1 MYNLLYFQVIVKLCS
16 SLTEAECDHI
26 IENYL
31 TNETIG
37 SNGFC
42 SSAAAMAFVLKI
54 TNKCQ
59 LLRSHTSFTART
71 PYASTSSLTSTLSTT
86 VSSSSSTA
94 SQQPLNLNLLEQQLQ
109 KLCLPF
115 LRIATL
121 LRHHLYEQNLPE
133 VNDTQM
139 EFVCLVYFLELVTI
153 DIKWND
159 FDAAKA
165 LCFVP
170 GQERKLPE
178 NWCMQLVNLQNSEV
192 EDHRNAIVSLINDQ
206 HALWQ
211 QPRLLRL
218 PREYEK
224 LFTVS
229 YNNALTLQ
237 FSLFRLIVSISIF
250 SIIMRKFVQ
259 IVTMCRGNAR
269 FVCCAEPLFA

>member
-59 LLRSHTSFTART
+59 LLRSHTSFAART

-86 VSSSSSTA
+86 A
-94 SQQPLNLNLLEQQLQ
+94 SPLNLNLLEQQLQ

-178 NWCMQLVNLQNSEV
+178 NWCMQLVNLQNTEV

-229 YNNALTLQ
+229 NNNALT
-237 FSLFRLIVSISIF
+237 
-250 SIIMRKFVQ
+250 
-259 IVTMCRGNAR
+259 
-269 FVCCAEPLFA
+269 

>member
-16 SLTEAECDHI
+16 SLTEAECDQI
-26 IENYL
+26 IARYAS
-31 TNETIG
+31 NEASEI
-37 SNGFC
+37 SGFKNLG
-42 SSAAAMAFVLKI
+42 AVMAFVLKV
-54 TNKCQ
+54 TNKCEHF
-59 LLRSHTSFTART
+59 RSSSSFAMDNMSA
-71 PYASTSSLTSTLSTT
+71 PFASTSSSP
-86 VSSSSSTA
+86 SSSSS
-94 SQQPLNLNLLEQQLQ
+94 QQHQQLNLNLIEQQLQ

-133 VNDTQM
+133 IKVPQM

-153 DIKWND
+153 DINWD
-159 FDAAKA
+159 SFDAAKA

-170 GQERKLPE
+170 GHELKLPE
-178 NWCMQLVNLQNSEV
+178 VWLHQLINLNRSCEPDEQ
-192 EDHRNAIVSLINDQ
+192 HRAIVTLVENQ

-229 YNNALTLQ
+229 IIYIKLTMIDITLD
-237 FSLFRLIVSISIF
+237 IHTSIF
-250 SIIMRKFVQ
+250 SNFSTTTKKCVQ
-259 IVTMCRGNAR
+259 IATTFRENVQFAC
-269 FVCCAEPLFA
+269 FVEPLSV